1 MNKNHNRSLT
11 QLLIQFEQVEFDL
24 IDTVD
29 QFNQRQRRIALKEF
43 NRQLV
48 EKNLVIKKLQDE
60 LLALQSTPTSSDT
73 SEIVSSN
80 VVSKISH
87 HFII

>member
-60 LLALQSTPTSSDT
+60 LLALQDVSTSSDT
-73 SEIVSSN
+73 SDIVSLN
-80 VVSKISH
+80 VVS
-87 HFII
+87 